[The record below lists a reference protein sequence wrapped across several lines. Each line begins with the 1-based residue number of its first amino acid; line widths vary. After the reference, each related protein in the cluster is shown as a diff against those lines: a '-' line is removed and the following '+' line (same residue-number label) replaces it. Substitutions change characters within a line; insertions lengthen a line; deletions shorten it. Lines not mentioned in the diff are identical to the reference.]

1 MELVK
6 GISLLNFLKK
16 KPLHRLSDKECSD
29 IFSQI
34 MNGMDY
40 LHSKN
45 IFHRD
50 IKLENILVENDNKVK
65 IIDFGFSIVVDPK
78 KMLNFF
84 CGTPSYMP
92 PEIVQ
97 KRDYTG
103 IIHSFAILTYL
114 SFFIRS
120 SC

>member
-1 MELVK
+1 M
-6 GISLLNFLKK
+6 
-16 KPLHRLSDKECSD
+16 SD
-29 IFSQI
+29 IECADIYSQVI
-34 MNGMDY
+34 KGMQY

-50 IKLENILVENDNKVK
+50 IKLENIIVQKNQVVK
-65 IIDFGFSIVVDPK
+65 IIDFGFSILVDPN

-97 KRDYTG
+97 KKDYKGT
-103 IIHSFAILTYL
+103 I
-114 SFFIRS
+114 
-120 SC
+120 